1 MRCIFIAF
9 SLCLIKSRILSTFI
23 AAGREEAAASELRS
37 DISKP
42 KLSKVMEAE
51 HMKIPSGLV
60 DGKVSL
66 QPVIGSRVQR
76 SVVPLETSL
85 LANRMS
91 MIMDA
96 GLVQSR
102 RFRVG
107 WAPNWTTASVA
118 RQLAHDK
125 GTC

>member
-1 MRCIFIAF
+1 V
-9 SLCLIKSRILSTFI
+9 
-23 AAGREEAAASELRS
+23 SEFHS
-37 DISKP
+37 HISKP
-42 KLSKVMEAE
+42 KPPGLMEVE
-51 HMKIPSGLV
+51 HVKIPSGLV
-60 DGKVSL
+60 DGKQSA

-76 SVVPLETSL
+76 SVVPLESSL
-85 LANRMS
+85 LANRTS

-107 WAPNWTTASVA
+107 WAPNWVTASLA
-118 RQLAHDK
+118 RQLTHEK

>member
-1 MRCIFIAF
+1 LVLASFINFFIAVGG
-9 SLCLIKSRILSTFI
+9 KETLSEFH
-23 AAGREEAAASELRS
+23 GH
-37 DISKP
+37 ISKP
-42 KLSKVMEAE
+42 NSFGLMEAE

-60 DGKVSL
+60 GEKLSL
-66 QPVIGSRVQR
+66 QQVVGSRVQR
-76 SVVPLETSL
+76 SVVPLASSL

-107 WAPNWTTASVA
+107 WAPNWVTAS
-118 RQLAHDK
+118 LAQQASHDK
-125 GTC
+125 GTSS